1 MSSAPPPASPTWSTA
16 RTNGSVNLS
25 TTPDAVASVIEGA
38 ARTVTAVME
47 CLTDKDLARL
57 TSTLQ
62 TLCDEC
68 PQITGFLSAYG
79 WVDGTFRS
87 EAGPDLA
94 ALLNDFSTMRA
105 ELETLENLRN
115 IVSKRRAKLELDMR
129 RITAMHRSAD
139 RRRARSAAGT
149 PQPPPKRRTTEIVQ
163 MEEIELCLQLVPTSE
178 PGQPGRLVELLP
190 DGVKI
195 HEPTGGWHTPAV
207 EGHQLPDVPGI
218 QLERHA
224 HTPFRSARWQA
235 WYPKEHGQNTQTVT
249 YYIVSYIYI
258 YISTDIRNGQSWITS
273 PCVRGYLISPRG
285 TAAVLPHGVL
295 RPRPPAPL
303 KRRGPRQR
311 GRLAAHLPRRGD
323 RALRRLRACLS
334 VRCIVARP
342 GAVSARERW
351 GYTDSSI

>member
-68 PQITGFLSAYG
+68 PQMTGFLSAYG

-94 ALLNDFSTMRA
+94 ALLNEASTMRA
-105 ELETLENLRN
+105 KLETLENLRN
-115 IVSKRRAKLELDMR
+115 IVSKRRAKLELEVR
-129 RITAMHRSAD
+129 RLTAMHRSAD

-149 PQPPPKRRTTEIVQ
+149 PQPPHKRRTTETVQ
-163 MEEIELCLQLVPTSE
+163 MEELMELWPTSE
-178 PGQPGRLVELLP
+178 LGQPAQLVELRT
-190 DGVKI
+190 DGVKY
-195 HEPTGGWHTPAV
+195 HEPPGGGHTPAV

-218 QLERHA
+218 KLQRHA
-224 HTPFRSARWQA
+224 PTPFRSARWQA

-258 YISTDIRNGQSWITS
+258 YI
-273 PCVRGYLISPRG
+273 
-285 TAAVLPHGVL
+285 HG
-295 RPRPPAPL
+295 
-303 KRRGPRQR
+303 
-311 GRLAAHLPRRGD
+311 H
-323 RALRRLRACLS
+323 
-334 VRCIVARP
+334 
-342 GAVSARERW
+342 
-351 GYTDSSI
+351 T

>member
-25 TTPDAVASVIEGA
+25 ITPDAIASVIEGA

-68 PQITGFLSAYG
+68 PQLTGVLSAYG

-115 IVSKRRAKLELDMR
+115 IVSKRRAKLELEVR
-129 RITAMHRSAD
+129 RLTAMHRSAD

-149 PQPPPKRRTTEIVQ
+149 PQPPPKRRTTETVQ
-163 MEEIELCLQLVPTSE
+163 MEEIELHMELWPTSE
-178 PGQPGRLVELLP
+178 PGQPAQLVELGP
-190 DGVKI
+190 DGVKY
-195 HEPTGGWHTPAV
+195 HEPPGGCHTPSV

-218 QLERHA
+218 KLQRRA
-224 HTPFRSARWQA
+224 ATPF
-235 WYPKEHGQNTQTVT
+235 TV
-249 YYIVSYIYI
+249 
-258 YISTDIRNGQSWITS
+258 RAG
-273 PCVRGYLISPRG
+273 RRG
-285 TAAVLPHGVL
+285 T
-295 RPRPPAPL
+295 PR
-303 KRRGPRQR
+303 
-311 GRLAAHLPRRGD
+311 
-323 RALRRLRACLS
+323 S
-334 VRCIVARP
+334 MAR
-342 GAVSARERW
+342 
-351 GYTDSSI
+351 THKQ